1 MNEKAAIQVLGRAL
15 RDSLGF
21 LSAWQNHLDDQGR
34 DVAAAAVERVHS
46 EAVRALREH
55 TIASIKAK
63 DLKPGM
69 WLSYSN
75 ERQSQRVV
83 GVSTGRL
90 DDMRVLVDY
99 GNGGEPGTQ
108 FFGADEL
115 VLIDLL
121 RQEGS

>member
-1 MNEKAAIQVLGRAL
+1 MNEKAAIQALGRAL
-15 RDSLGF
+15 QDSLGF
-21 LSAWQNHLDDQGR
+21 LSAWQHHLDDQGR
-34 DVAAAAVERVHS
+34 DLAAAEVGRVHS

-69 WLSYSN
+69 WLSYAN
-75 ERQSQRVV
+75 ERQDQRVV
-83 GVSTGRL
+83 GITTGRL
-90 DDMRVLVDY
+90 DDMRVLLDY
-99 GNGGEPGTQ
+99 GNGGEPATQ

-121 RQEGS
+121 RQED